1 MADTSD
7 RVSNTALQ
15 KLISD
20 LSAQMREGI
29 GEIKVTLK
37 SIDERVRALENNEA
51 GAHPLIDS
59 RIDAAW
65 RKLDEHDKRI
75 TTLTDTVIEMKQT
88 DAQLQHTNKL
98 LAWLGGLLGSA
109 VVLWLIGQILSLVG
123 K

>member
-1 MADTSD
+1 MAETD

-88 DAQLQHTNKL
+88 DAQLQHTNRL

-109 VVLWLIGQILSLVG
+109 VVLWLVGQILSLVG

>member
-1 MADTSD
+1 MAETD

-51 GAHPLIDS
+51 GAHPLIDG

-109 VVLWLIGQILSLVG
+109 VVLWLVGQILSLVG

>member
-1 MADTSD
+1 MAETD

-88 DAQLQHTNKL
+88 DAQLQHTKKL

-109 VVLWLIGQILSLVG
+109 VVLWLVGQILSLVG

>member
-1 MADTSD
+1 MAETD

-98 LAWLGGLLGSA
+98 LARLGGLLGSA
-109 VVLWLIGQILSLVG
+109 VVLWLVGQILSLVG

>member
-1 MADTSD
+1 MAETD

-109 VVLWLIGQILSLVG
+109 VVLWLVGQILSLVG